1 MRQVKGRGI
10 RQAIGLGLKAKGNS
24 HSPFAFRL
32 SPRLLFTHYAL
43 LITAFL
49 TLASLLAISLASSAF
64 AAEPP
69 EKVYVVNDYRYVPA
83 NETDDRET
91 GLSLCG
97 TRCNAL
103 STDYLNI
110 TEVGGWLLMKGEAN
124 RELTVELNSPFIKGQ
139 CICIVDEYLVKKDD
153 RASDERRRSRTEK

>member
-1 MRQVKGRGI
+1 MGGTIVRQVKGRGI

-24 HSPFAFRL
+24 HSPFVFHL

-49 TLASLLAISLASSAF
+49 PLASSP
-64 AAEPP
+64 AAHAQQAMP
-69 EKVYVVNDYRYVPA
+69 EKVYVVNDYQYVPA
-83 NETDDRET
+83 SESDDRDT

-103 STDYLNI
+103 STDYLNV
-110 TEVGGWLLMKGEAN
+110 TEVGGWKLMKNAMN
-124 RELTVELNSPFIKGQ
+124 RELRMELNSPFLKGH
-139 CICIVDEYLVKKDD
+139 CVCIVDEYLVTKDD
-153 RASDERRRSRTEK
+153 RFSDERRRSRAEK